1 MKRNFYVLP
10 VASLLVSGLAAC
22 SSNEIPTPDETE
34 YGKLAFAINFT
45 QANSTRAEGDGE
57 GEGDGGDSTTELP
70 GSSTNGSTN
79 TDAISDAV
87 PLTSWDNVKSLQIFL
102 YDAQGVIHFSDLID
116 AERIKNTLQ
125 TNPTESGTITYTYSN
140 VPSGSYR
147 LMAVANANSAIQSIK
162 TEIAGTLQAWNA
174 SNVMNRFIY
183 NCKISPATSQFPQFY
198 QNQVAASGQSRSE
211 VPLAEPTE
219 IFLGQGFVNGTDPAV
234 TVISGQTTAATIKLK
249 REVSLMRLRVNIAGE
264 EGKTNNA
271 DVNLNP
277 DGKVNFLKDASI
289 MIATVPDYV
298 IPMAQDRMVNGEKV
312 YAGTSGTS
320 SASSILVTQPV
331 ESARQFYTSNP
342 TSGYKEG
349 GKIIGIENDKYN
361 ANAWRDIIV
370 LPNNNRQQLSGV
382 SANDPLKQN
391 RYLLIIS
398 AKGLPGHVCKEGT
411 LTEEKTVYWVGYINQ
426 GFMANT
432 IREVNVIFRDGGS
445 MELPER
451 PDNVGNLTVSVGE
464 PLDWDSAILASELEL

>member
-162 TEIAGTLQAWNA
+162 TEIAGTLQE
-174 SNVMNRFIY
+174 M
-183 NCKISPATSQFPQFY
+183 T
-198 QNQVAASGQSRSE
+198 
-211 VPLAEPTE
+211 
-219 IFLGQGFVNGTDPAV
+219 
-234 TVISGQTTAATIKLK
+234 
-249 REVSLMRLRVNIAGE
+249 
-264 EGKTNNA
+264 
-271 DVNLNP
+271 
-277 DGKVNFLKDASI
+277 
-289 MIATVPDYV
+289 
-298 IPMAQDRMVNGEKV
+298 
-312 YAGTSGTS
+312 
-320 SASSILVTQPV
+320 
-331 ESARQFYTSNP
+331 
-342 TSGYKEG
+342 
-349 GKIIGIENDKYN
+349 
-361 ANAWRDIIV
+361 
-370 LPNNNRQQLSGV
+370 
-382 SANDPLKQN
+382 
-391 RYLLIIS
+391 LIHI
-398 AKGLPGHVCKEGT
+398 
-411 LTEEKTVYWVGYINQ
+411 
-426 GFMANT
+426 
-432 IREVNVIFRDGGS
+432 
-445 MELPER
+445 
-451 PDNVGNLTVSVGE
+451 
-464 PLDWDSAILASELEL
+464 